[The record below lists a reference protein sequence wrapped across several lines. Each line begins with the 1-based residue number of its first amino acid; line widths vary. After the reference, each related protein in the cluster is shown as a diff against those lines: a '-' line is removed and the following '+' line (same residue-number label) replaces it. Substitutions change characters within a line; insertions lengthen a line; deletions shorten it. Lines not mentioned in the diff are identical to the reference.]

1 MRFNYKHGGGKMIP
15 EIKKIFYATDLSEN
29 ARHSFG
35 YAASI
40 ANSYGAG
47 ITMLHVL
54 EDVSAYQDSL
64 VINVIGKQKWEELR
78 KTNEQ
83 KVLDTIKERLE
94 KFCEDVSR
102 ELPACPFI
110 TDDIIVKIG
119 NPVEEILRGVDA
131 SGCDIVVMGTR
142 GHGIMADAMMGS
154 TSRRVL
160 RRCKKPVLVVRLPE
174 GEET

>member
-1 MRFNYKHGGGKMIP
+1 MIP

-35 YAASI
+35 YAASL
-40 ANSYGAG
+40 ANRYGAG

-64 VINVIGKQKWEELR
+64 VINIIGEQKWDELR
-78 KTNEQ
+78 KNKEQ
-83 KVLDTIKERLE
+83 VVLDTIRERIE

-119 NPVEEILRGVDA
+119 NPVEEILQEVEA
-131 SGCDIVVMGTR
+131 SGCDMVVMGAH
-142 GHGIMADAMMGS
+142 GHGILANAMMGS

-160 RRCKKPVLVVRLPE
+160 RRCNKPVLVVRLPE
-174 GEET
+174 GEKK

>member
-1 MRFNYKHGGGKMIP
+1 MIP

-35 YAASI
+35 YAASL
-40 ANSYGAG
+40 ANRYGAG
-47 ITMLHVL
+47 ITLLHVL

-64 VINVIGKQKWEELR
+64 VINVIGEQKWDELR
-78 KTNEQ
+78 KNKEQ
-83 KVLDTIKERLE
+83 VVLDTIKERLE
-94 KFCEDVSR
+94 KFCENVSR

-119 NPVEEILRGVDA
+119 NPVEEILQEVDA
-131 SGCDIVVMGTR
+131 SGCDMVVMGTR

>member
-35 YAASI
+35 YAASL

-64 VINVIGKQKWEELR
+64 VINVIGEQKWDELR
-78 KTNEQ
+78 KNKEQ
-83 KVLDTIKERLE
+83 VVLDTIRERLE

-119 NPVEEILRGVDA
+119 NPVEEILQEVDA

-174 GEET
+174 GDET

>member
-1 MRFNYKHGGGKMIP
+1 MIP

-35 YAASI
+35 YAASL

-64 VINVIGKQKWEELR
+64 VINVIGEQKWDELR
-78 KTNEQ
+78 KNKEQ
-83 KVLDTIKERLE
+83 VVLDTIRERLE

-119 NPVEEILRGVDA
+119 NPVEEILREVDA

-174 GEET
+174 REET

>member
-1 MRFNYKHGGGKMIP
+1 MIP

-35 YAASI
+35 YAASL

-64 VINVIGKQKWEELR
+64 VINIIGEQKWDELR
-78 KTNEQ
+78 KNKEQ
-83 KVLDTIKERLE
+83 VVLDTIRERLE

-119 NPVEEILRGVDA
+119 NPVEEILQEVYA